1 MKNKKIKI
9 IYNISSTATS
19 GGGMERVIVLKANTL
34 AEKYGYDVLMITTDQ
49 HGKKS
54 FYPYSE
60 NIRHIDLGLNYMEI
74 AAKKPFLYSFL
85 LYRIALIKHRRALEK
100 ILLQEKADIVVSLSR
115 DEKEFLYKIKDGSK
129 KVLETHRC
137 LKPRAPIEIKK
148 AKSWL
153 MKLKINYRLIHD
165 SRLPKYYDKFV
176 TLTEEDKTFWAEKNN
191 VEVIPNP
198 LPFET
203 EQFADYFA
211 KRVLCVGRVSYDKG
225 IDRLL
230 NIWSRVSP
238 DFPDWKLSLVGD
250 VVDKELLM
258 QISNLKLTDTVEV
271 LPPTTSILDEY
282 LSSSIFVMT
291 SRFEGLSMVLLEAA
305 SVGLPLVSYAFKCGP
320 RDVIN
325 DGKDGYLMEEDDED
339 RFVEKLKLL
348 MKDEKLR
355 AEMGKQSKINSR
367 KFSSESVMERWN
379 NLFRKLI
386 NKDEK

>member
-1 MKNKKIKI
+1 MEDKKIKI
-9 IYNISSTATS
+9 IYNITSTATS
-19 GGGMERVIVLKANTL
+19 GGGMERVIVLKANAL

-49 HGKKS
+49 HEKKS

-60 NIRHIDLGLNYMEI
+60 KIRHIDLRINYMNI
-74 AAKKPFLYSFL
+74 AAKKPFLYAYF
-85 LYRIALIKHRRALEK
+85 LYRKALIKHRKALEK
-100 ILLQEKADIVVSLSR
+100 ILLEERADIVISLSR

-148 AKSWL
+148 TKSL
-153 MKLKINYRLIHD
+153 LLKLKIYYRLIHE
-165 SRLPKYYDKFV
+165 SRLPKYYDKFI

-203 EQFADYFA
+203 EHFSDYLA

-230 NIWSRVSP
+230 SIWSQVSP
-238 DFPDWKLSLVGD
+238 SFPDWKLSLVGD
-250 VVDKELLM
+250 VVDKELLT
-258 QISNLKLTDTVEV
+258 QISTLNLTDTVEV
-271 LPPTTSILDEY
+271 LPPTTAILNEY
-282 LSSSIFVMT
+282 LTSSIFVMT

-325 DGKDGYLMEEDDED
+325 DGEDGFLIEEGDED

-348 MKDEKLR
+348 MGDEKLR
-355 AEMGKQSKINSR
+355 IEMGRKSKINSR
-367 KFSSESVMERWN
+367 RFSSQSVMERWD
-379 NLFRKLI
+379 NLFRELI
-386 NKDEK
+386 AEK